1 MLRILHLIPGTGGT
15 FYCENCL
22 RDASLVQG
30 LRQIGHDVVM
40 VPMYLPILFEE
51 PGVDGQS
58 PVFFGAINVYLK
70 QIFKL
75 YRHVPRW
82 VERAFDASSLLK
94 LVARNTGS
102 TSAHGLEEMTLS
114 MLRGEHGNQA
124 SELDAFIRWIRTQEK
139 PHAVHFSNALLLG
152 MARRIKQ
159 ELDIPII
166 CSLQDEHS
174 WLDQMDARWSK
185 TIWDTMIDRGR
196 DVDAFIT
203 VSSYYAEIMQQRMQ
217 IPDERLH
224 IIAPGVNLEG
234 FQQASLDL
242 NPPIIGYLSRITET
256 HGLDIL
262 VEAFIQL
269 RKNKKL
275 RNTQLHITGGQLGED
290 GQFIHTLKKKLK
302 ACACSNDV
310 HVYSEFDRPKRL
322 EFLKSLSV
330 LSVPMHEPEA
340 LGLFQLEAMAAGVPV
355 VQPHIGGFTELID
368 ATGGGVLYE
377 PNNPATLAETL
388 EKLLLDPA
396 RLKALGTMGRHAVVN
411 SYSHVHMAERVAAIY
426 KKVYE
431 KR

>member
-51 PGVDGQS
+51 PGVDGQV

-70 QIFKL
+70 QISKF

-82 VERAFDASSLLK
+82 VERVFDTSGLLK
-94 LVARNTGS
+94 LVAKNTGS

-124 SELDAFIRWIRTQEK
+124 SELDAFIRWIKTQEK
-139 PHAVHFSNALLLG
+139 PHAVHLSNALLLG
-152 MARRIKQ
+152 MARRIKH

-166 CSLQDEHS
+166 CSLQDEHT
-174 WLDQMDARWSK
+174 WLDQMKASWAK
-185 TIWDTMIDRGR
+185 QIWDTMIDRGR
-196 DVDAFIT
+196 DVDAYIT
-203 VSSYYAEIMQQRMQ
+203 VSSYYADIMQQRMQ
-217 IPDERLH
+217 IPDDRLH
-224 IIAPGVNLEG
+224 IIPAGVNLDG
-234 FQQASLDL
+234 FHQASLDL
-242 NPPIIGYLSRITET
+242 NPPIIGYLSRICAT

-275 RNTQLHITGGQLGED
+275 RHTQLHITGGQLGED
-290 GQFIHTLKKKLK
+290 KAFIRSLKKKLQT
-302 ACACSNDV
+302 CNCQNEV
-310 HVYSEFDRPKRL
+310 HVYSEFDRPRRL
-322 EFLKSLSV
+322 EFLQSLSV

-355 VQPHIGGFTELID
+355 VQPRIGGFTELIE
-368 ATGGGVLYE
+368 ATGGGILYE
-377 PNNPATLAETL
+377 PNNPATLAVVL
-388 EKLLLDPA
+388 EDLLLDQQ
-396 RLKALGTMGRHAVVN
+396 RLKALGNKGHTAVVN
-411 SYSHVHMAERVAAIY
+411 SFSHLHMAEKVAA
-426 KKVYE
+426 VYE
-431 KR
+431 KVKGK